1 MDRIHFAGNVGVC
14 FYVHSP
20 LDYLSVW
27 MFICFRKEGDNPG
40 CSYDMPSPTLSHKLR
55 YSEIRWLLEIENDI
69 SILYS
74 EIEDKEAKFD

>member
-1 MDRIHFAGNVGVC
+1 MLVYAFMCILLWIISLYGCLFASGKRETIQDALN
-14 FYVHSP
+14 
-20 LDYLSVW
+20 
-27 MFICFRKEGDNPG
+27 
-40 CSYDMPSPTLSHKLR
+40 DMPSPTLSHKLR